1 MQAVVIN
8 GKEQSIEKADIVS
21 IDTIIERVGYD
32 SVLADELDS
41 TNRIYFDEDCFV
53 RGTEGRF
60 QIDTL
65 PPIAGVAVIMGS
77 GETGALADVSLSVDE
92 IRERVSFL

>member
-8 GKEQSIEKADIVS
+8 GKEQIIETAEIAS
-21 IDTIIERVGYD
+21 MDTIIEKIGFD

-41 TNRIYFDEDCFV
+41 TNRIYFDEDCFL
-53 RGTEGRF
+53 RGTAGRF

-65 PPIAGVAVIMGS
+65 PPIAGVAVIVGS
-77 GETGALADVSLSVDE
+77 GDTGVLADVSLTVDE
-92 IRERVSFL
+92 IRERVRFL

>member
-8 GKEQSIEKADIVS
+8 GKEQTIETAEIAS
-21 IDTIIERVGYD
+21 MDTIIEKIGFD

-41 TNRIYFDEDCFV
+41 TNRIYFDEDCFL
-53 RGTEGRF
+53 RGTAGRF

-65 PPIAGVAVIMGS
+65 PPIAGVAVIVGS
-77 GETGALADVSLSVDE
+77 GDTGVLADVSLTVDE
-92 IRERVSFL
+92 IRERVRFL

>member
-1 MQAVVIN
+1 MQALVIN
-8 GKEQSIEKADIVS
+8 GKEQSIEVAEISSMDAI
-21 IDTIIERVGYD
+21 IDKVGFD

-41 TNRIYFDEDCFV
+41 TNRIYFDEDCFL

-65 PPIAGVAVIMGS
+65 PPIAGVAVIVGS
-77 GETGALADVSLSVDE
+77 SATGVLADVNLTLAEV
-92 IRERVSFL
+92 RERIRFL